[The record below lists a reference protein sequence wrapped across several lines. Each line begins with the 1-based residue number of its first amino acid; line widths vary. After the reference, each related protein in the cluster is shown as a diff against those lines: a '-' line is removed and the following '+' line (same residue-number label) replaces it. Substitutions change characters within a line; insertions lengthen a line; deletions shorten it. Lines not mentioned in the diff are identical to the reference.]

1 MLLWWKSMKK
11 KKTNKM
17 VELLLSGATMLS
29 NSCPV
34 CASPLFKVRGD
45 IYCSTCDKKV
55 LIVKEGE
62 ESTTIVSSVMLPRI
76 DEIVF
81 SKLQDLNKQMEEE
94 KDPEKLYSIA
104 KLLNALLDILEKIRR
119 IQKS

>member
-1 MLLWWKSMKK
+1 MKK

-34 CASPLFKVRGD
+34 CSSPLFKVRGD
-45 IYCSTCDKKV
+45 IYCPTCDKKV
-55 LIVKEGE
+55 LIIKEGE
-62 ESTTIVSSVMLPRI
+62 ESSSIVSNVLLPRINEIVSS
-76 DEIVF
+76 
-81 SKLQDLNKQMEEE
+81 KLQELNKRMEEE
-94 KDPEKLYSIA
+94 KDPEKLHSIA
-104 KLLNALLDILEKIRR
+104 KLLNELLDILEKIRR

>member
-1 MLLWWKSMKK
+1 MKK

-34 CASPLFKVRGD
+34 CASPLFKVHGD
-45 IYCSTCDKKV
+45 IYCPTCDKKV

-62 ESTTIVSSVMLPRI
+62 ESSSVVSSVLLPRM
-76 DEIVF
+76 DEIVS
-81 SKLQDLNKQMEEE
+81 SKLQDLNKRMEEE
-94 KDPEKLYSIA
+94 KDPEKLRSIA
-104 KLLNALLDILEKIRR
+104 KLLNELLDILEKIRR

>member
-1 MLLWWKSMKK
+1 MKK
-11 KKTNKM
+11 EKTNKM

-29 NSCPV
+29 KSCPV

-45 IYCSTCDKKV
+45 TYCPTCDKKV

-62 ESTTIVSSVMLPRI
+62 ESTAIVSSVMLPRI

-94 KDPEKLYSIA
+94 KDPEKLYSMA

>member
-1 MLLWWKSMKK
+1 MKK
-11 KKTNKM
+11 EKTNKM

-45 IYCSTCDKKV
+45 IYCPTCDKKV

-62 ESTTIVSSVMLPRI
+62 ESTTVVSSVMLPQI
-76 DEIVF
+76 DEMVF
-81 SKLQDLNKQMEEE
+81 SKLQDLNKQLEEE

-104 KLLNALLDILEKIRR
+104 KLLNVLLDILEKIRR